1 MKILETSADL
11 EQRRLA
17 ALWALDIV
25 DTLEETGFNDL
36 VAEVSET
43 CNTPI
48 SLISLVDSD
57 RQWFKARI
65 GVEVQET
72 ARDIAFCDHAIRSP
86 DVFVVEDATRDT
98 RFLANPLVT
107 DDPGIRAYAGAP
119 LTTHDGLRIGTLC
132 AIDTRPKVWTPRELR
147 CLERLSRVAMMMIEA
162 RVGTQ
167 VADAHAQNLE
177 ALRRG
182 DQQYRTIIA
191 AMREGVVL
199 QDRSSVI
206 VESNTHAARLLGLT
220 HDQLLGRGSMDP
232 RWSIVDADG
241 APLPAELQPSMQCL
255 QSGKPVLDFIL
266 GVNLPEG
273 NRRWLT
279 VNALPI
285 FEGDDPVPAKT
296 LTTFADITQLKLQEV
311 QLTEAAAEAERA
323 SAAKSTFLANVSHE
337 IRTPLNGVI
346 SLARA
351 LSRQP
356 MAERQREMVDII
368 VHSGETLERI
378 LNDLLDI
385 AKIEASRM
393 ELEIAPFDLHGEIQI
408 CTDLMRLKA
417 DGKGVAFEVDF
428 APGTEGHFLGDA
440 LRLRQVVANLISN
453 AIKFT
458 DRGTVRVLVE
468 VQAPPAGNAD
478 HLLTVSVEDTGIG
491 LEPDV
496 LPRLFERFVQGDDT
510 VTRRFGGTGLG
521 LAICR
526 NLITLMGGHI
536 DAEPRPEGGSRFFFT
551 IPLRLAETPASA
563 SPVALHDAHGE
574 LAERGLRILLVEDHP
589 VNRRVVELLLEPLQ
603 VSLDE
608 AENGVQGLDLF
619 RQGDFDL
626 VLMDMQMPV
635 MDGLSATLEIR
646 AWEAREGR
654 QPTPIVMMTAN
665 ASTDHRRQA
674 LAVGADGFITKPVTP
689 ESIYGGIETALAPAR
704 LSAMA

>member
-1 MKILETSADL
+1 MKILEPSEDL

-17 ALWALDIV
+17 ALWSLNILDTA
-25 DTLEETGFNDL
+25 DEPGFNDL

-57 RQWFKARI
+57 RQWFKARV
-65 GVEVQET
+65 GLDVTQT
-72 ARDIAFCDHAIRSP
+72 PRDIAFCNQAIKASA
-86 DVFVVEDATRDT
+86 VFVVEDAARDP
-98 RFLANPLVT
+98 RFVGNPLVT
-107 DDPGIRAYAGAP
+107 EDPGIRAYAGAP
-119 LTTHDGLRIGTLC
+119 LTTHDGLRVGTLC
-132 AIDTRPKVWTPRELR
+132 AIDTRPRVWTPRELR
-147 CLERLSRVAMMMIEA
+147 ALERLSRVAMMLIEA
-162 RVGTQ
+162 RVSTQ
-167 VADAHAQNLE
+167 VAGAHAQNLE

-311 QLTEAAAEAERA
+311 QLIEAAAEAERA

-393 ELEIAPFDLHGEIQI
+393 ELEIAPFDLRSEIQI

-417 DGKGVAFEVDF
+417 DGKGVGFEVEF
-428 APGTEGHFLGDA
+428 APGTDGHFLGDA
-440 LRLRQVVANLISN
+440 LRLRQVVANLTSN

-468 VQAPPAGNAD
+468 VQAPLPLGAD
-478 HLLTVSVEDTGIG
+478 RLLTVTVEDTGIG
-491 LEPDV
+491 LAPDV

-526 NLITLMGGHI
+526 NLITLMGGEI
-536 DAEPRPEGGSRFFFT
+536 DAEPRPQGGSRFFFT
-551 IPLRLAETPASA
+551 IPLRQAELPAA
-563 SPVALHDAHGE
+563 TSPVARTE
-574 LAERGLRILLVEDHP
+574 PQSPLAERALRILLVEDHP
-589 VNRRVVELLLEPLQ
+589 VNRRVVELLMEPLQ
-603 VSLDE
+603 VTLDQ
-608 AENGVQGLDLF
+608 AENGVEGLELF
-619 RQGDFDL
+619 RQGQFDL

-654 QPTPIVMMTAN
+654 RPTPIVMMTAN
-665 ASTDHRRQA
+665 ASSDHRRQA

-689 ESIYGGIETALAPAR
+689 ESLYGGLEAALVPVKQAATA
-704 LSAMA
+704 